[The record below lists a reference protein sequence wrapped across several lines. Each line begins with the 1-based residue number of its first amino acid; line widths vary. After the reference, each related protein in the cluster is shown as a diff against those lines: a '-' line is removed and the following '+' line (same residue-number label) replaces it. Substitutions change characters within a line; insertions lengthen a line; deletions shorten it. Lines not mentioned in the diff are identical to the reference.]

1 MVRNGAGPFI
11 SSSDKRI
18 LTLCLFSAL
27 HTCLSLV
34 AAAQTSPL
42 SLSRRGTSS
51 RGLVLRRLTSAE
63 QPFFP
68 EAKEEAYF
76 VTVTVVQESPDER
89 VGNVGNEKGDFGET
103 VVEQSV
109 FGFSAHKTARA
120 IARTT
125 QYQRKTSSGENRLYT
140 QLPEVISLKSAKHNL
155 VPATSIYTKPEQHQT
170 KSF

>member
-89 VGNVGNEKGDFGET
+89 VGNVGNEKGDFAEL
-103 VVEQSV
+103 VVEHFV
-109 FGFSAHKTARA
+109 VGFPAHKTTRA
-120 IARTT
+120 NAQAT
-125 QYQRKTSSGENRLYT
+125 QYQWVLIVTCYLRPSQPSWVIISTAKRPVGKTSSALS
-140 QLPEVISLKSAKHNL
+140 SLK
-155 VPATSIYTKPEQHQT
+155 TYR
-170 KSF
+170 